1 MKEQMCVFRT
11 TSFLM
16 NSVQNQ
22 IMPGNATIFIS
33 GSASFPYFPGI
44 QPAQSVSLTVFLLCS
59 EIELSPMNIDPPVS
73 MGMIAWRRQDERDC
87 IIIIE
92 KLSFFPPYSW
102 KPPS

>member
-1 MKEQMCVFRT
+1 MCVFRT

-73 MGMIAWRRQDERDC
+73 MGMIAWRRQDESDC

-92 KLSFFPPYSW
+92 KLSFFPLQVSLTITV
-102 KPPS
+102 